1 MAWSPNRSSG
11 KGPAGSPFFPDL
23 SPPPLRTL
31 LALSGAAHLVLAIA
45 ALVVLPLF
53 GSPLRL
59 EPVAVVDLIGGGEFL
74 KDAEKAPGPPPQ
86 LTREKSEKEEP
97 PKGAKA
103 STIPPAP
110 RGKTAKSPPAR
121 KGGAPAA
128 EPDEFTSS
136 KRRASDTASL
146 TERLRKM
153 REARTGSEAVR
164 GAVEERRS
172 EAAAR
177 AAVRGVGERVAHRIE
192 APRPARSGVRGA
204 AGGGGGGAQ
213 GTVRLSP
220 ELLDYFRR
228 LEESVRSSWVL
239 PGALARDAAKLV
251 VELRI
256 VIEKDGRVSEERI
269 ERGSGNPYFDDSVRR
284 AIRKA
289 SPLPVPPE
297 QLRGGEDHYEV
308 GFRFHGG
315 AG

>member
-1 MAWSPNRSSG
+1 MV
-11 KGPAGSPFFPDL
+11 
-23 SPPPLRTL
+23 
-31 LALSGAAHLVLAIA
+31 ALSGAAHLLLTIVALA
-45 ALVVLPLF
+45 VSPLF
-53 GSPLRL
+53 GTPLRL
-59 EPVAVVDLIGGGEFL
+59 EPVAVVDLVGGGEFRQETG
-74 KDAEKAPGPPPQ
+74 KRPGPAPPARQ
-86 LTREKSEKEEP
+86 IETPAPKVQAPSP
-97 PKGAKA
+97 PRSRKGAKA
-103 STIPPAP
+103 AP
-110 RGKTAKSPPAR
+110 DDFAPSKRESAAAKSL
-121 KGGAPAA
+121 
-128 EPDEFTSS
+128 S
-136 KRRASDTASL
+136 
-146 TERLRKM
+146 ERMRKM
-153 REARTGSEAVR
+153 REARTESDAVR

-177 AAVRGVGERVAHRIE
+177 AAVRGVRESAAHRIE
-192 APRPARSGVRGA
+192 APPSARSGPRGA
-204 AGGGGGGAQ
+204 AGGGGAQ

-220 ELLDYFRR
+220 ELRDYFRR

>member
-1 MAWSPNRSSG
+1 M
-11 KGPAGSPFFPDL
+11 
-23 SPPPLRTL
+23 

-45 ALVVLPLF
+45 ALAVPTLL
-53 GSPLRL
+53 GTPLRL
-59 EPVAVVDLIGGGEFL
+59 EPVAVVDLIGGGDFRQETG
-74 KDAEKAPGPPPQ
+74 KPPGPTPAAGEDVKPAPAGRTAPAP
-86 LTREKSEKEEP
+86 LPARSRKSSKAAPDAVAP
-97 PKGAKA
+97 PK
-103 STIPPAP
+103 
-110 RGKTAKSPPAR
+110 RQ
-121 KGGAPAA
+121 AA
-128 EPDEFTSS
+128 D
-136 KRRASDTASL
+136 AASL
-146 TERLRKM
+146 TDRLRKM
-153 REARTGSEAVR
+153 REARAGSEAVR
-164 GAVEERRS
+164 EAVEERRT

-192 APRPARSGVRGA
+192 APPPVRSGGGSAASGGGA
-204 AGGGGGGAQ
+204 GGGGAQ

-220 ELLDYFRR
+220 ELRDYFRR
-228 LEESVRSSWVL
+228 LEEKVRSSWVL
-239 PGALARDAAKLV
+239 PAALVRDAAKLV

-289 SPLPVPPE
+289 SPLPIPPE

>member
-11 KGPAGSPFFPDL
+11 KGLKGPTGSPFFPDL
-23 SPPPLRTL
+23 SPPPLRTM

-45 ALVVLPLF
+45 ALVGPPLF
-53 GSPLRL
+53 GTPLRL
-59 EPVAVVDLIGGGEFL
+59 EPVAVVDLIGGGEFRQEASMPL
-74 KDAEKAPGPPPQ
+74 GPTPAAREIEKPVHKDRTASTPPPA
-86 LTREKSEKEEP
+86 RSR
-97 PKGAKA
+97 KGAKA
-103 STIPPAP
+103 AP
-110 RGKTAKSPPAR
+110 DAF
-121 KGGAPAA
+121 AP
-128 EPDEFTSS
+128 S
-136 KRRASDTASL
+136 KRQSADVASL

-153 REARTGSEAVR
+153 REARVGSEAVR

-192 APRPARSGVRGA
+192 APPPARSGARG

-220 ELLDYFRR
+220 ELRDYFRR
-228 LEESVRSSWVL
+228 LEESVRNSWVL
-239 PGALARDAAKLV
+239 PGALVRDAAKLV

>member
-11 KGPAGSPFFPDL
+11 KGPTGSPFFPDL
-23 SPPPLRTL
+23 SPPPLRAM

-45 ALVVLPLF
+45 ALAVPPLL
-53 GSPLRL
+53 GTPLRL
-59 EPVAVVDLIGGGEFL
+59 EPVAVVDLIGGGEFREEAG
-74 KDAEKAPGPPPQ
+74 KPPGPTPPAAENEKPAPRGRTASTHPPA
-86 LTREKSEKEEP
+86 TRG
-97 PKGAKA
+97 KGAKA
-103 STIPPAP
+103 A
-110 RGKTAKSPPAR
+110 
-121 KGGAPAA
+121 
-128 EPDEFTSS
+128 D
-136 KRRASDTASL
+136 ASSL

-153 REARTGSEAVR
+153 REARAGSEAVR

-172 EAAAR
+172 ESAAR
-177 AAVRGVGERVAHRIE
+177 AAVRSVGERVAHRIE
-192 APRPARSGVRGA
+192 APAPARSGARGA
-204 AGGGGGGAQ
+204 AGGGGGAQ

-220 ELLDYFRR
+220 ELRDYFRR

-239 PGALARDAAKLV
+239 PGALVRDAAKLM

>member
-1 MAWSPNRSSG
+1 M
-11 KGPAGSPFFPDL
+11 
-23 SPPPLRTL
+23 
-31 LALSGAAHLVLAIA
+31 
-45 ALVVLPLF
+45 
-53 GSPLRL
+53 
-59 EPVAVVDLIGGGEFL
+59 DLIGGGEFRRETA
-74 KDAEKAPGPPPQ
+74 KPPEPTPVAGENEK
-86 LTREKSEKEEP
+86 
-97 PKGAKA
+97 
-103 STIPPAP
+103 PAP
-110 RGKTAKSPPAR
+110 TGRTDSTPPTAR
-121 KGGAPAA
+121 KQKGKKAA
-128 EPDEFTSS
+128 SDEFAPSQ
-136 KRRASDTASL
+136 RQAVASL
-146 TERLRKM
+146 AERLRKM
-153 REARTGSEAVR
+153 REARVESEAVR

-177 AAVRGVGERVAHRIE
+177 AAVRSVGARVAHRIQ
-192 APRPARSGVRGA
+192 APPPARSVARGA
-204 AGGGGGGAQ
+204 AGGGGAQ

-228 LEESVRSSWVL
+228 LEEIVRSSWVL

-315 AG
+315 GAG

>member
-1 MAWSPNRSSG
+1 M
-11 KGPAGSPFFPDL
+11 
-23 SPPPLRTL
+23 

-45 ALVVLPLF
+45 ALAVSPLS
-53 GSPLRL
+53 GTPLRL
-59 EPVAVVDLIGGGEFL
+59 EPVAVVDLIGGGEFRQEAG
-74 KDAEKAPGPPPQ
+74 KPPGPTPPARENEKPAPKGRTASTHPPA
-86 LTREKSEKEEP
+86 TRG
-97 PKGAKA
+97 KGAKA
-103 STIPPAP
+103 A
-110 RGKTAKSPPAR
+110 
-121 KGGAPAA
+121 
-128 EPDEFTSS
+128 PDEFVPS
-136 KRRASDTASL
+136 KRQAADAASL

-153 REARTGSEAVR
+153 REARAGSEAVR

-172 EAAAR
+172 ESAAR
-177 AAVRGVGERVAHRIE
+177 AAVRSVGERVAHRIE
-192 APRPARSGVRGA
+192 APAPTRSGARGA
-204 AGGGGGGAQ
+204 AGGGGGAQ

-220 ELLDYFRR
+220 ELRDYFRR

-315 AG
+315 GAG

>member
-1 MAWSPNRSSG
+1 M
-11 KGPAGSPFFPDL
+11 
-23 SPPPLRTL
+23 
-31 LALSGAAHLVLAIA
+31 LALSVAAHLVLAITG
-45 ALVVLPLF
+45 LVVTPLL
-53 GSPLRL
+53 GTPLRL
-59 EPVAVVDLIGGGEFL
+59 EPVAVVDLVGGGEFRQEAA
-74 KDAEKAPGPPPQ
+74 KPAGPPPA
-86 LTREKSEKEEP
+86 REAVKP
-97 PKGAKA
+97 APLGRTA
-103 STIPPAP
+103 SSHPPPAT
-110 RGKTAKSPPAR
+110 RGKRATAVPDAF
-121 KGGAPAA
+121 APA
-128 EPDEFTSS
+128 
-136 KRRASDTASL
+136 KRQAADTASL
-146 TERLRKM
+146 NERLRKM
-153 REARTGSEAVR
+153 REARAGSEAVR

-177 AAVRGVGERVAHRIE
+177 AAVRSVGERVAHRIE
-192 APRPARSGVRGA
+192 APKPARSGAREA
-204 AGGGGGGAQ
+204 AGGGGAQ

-220 ELLDYFRR
+220 ELSDYFRR

-239 PGALARDAAKLV
+239 PGALVRDAAKLV

>member
-1 MAWSPNRSSG
+1 M
-11 KGPAGSPFFPDL
+11 
-23 SPPPLRTL
+23 

-45 ALVVLPLF
+45 ALAVLPLF
-53 GSPLRL
+53 GTPLRL
-59 EPVAVVDLIGGGEFL
+59 EPVAVVDLIGGGEFRQE
-74 KDAEKAPGPPPQ
+74 ASMPPGPTPSA
-86 LTREKSEKEEP
+86 RENGK
-97 PKGAKA
+97 
-103 STIPPAP
+103 PAP
-110 RGKTAKSPPAR
+110 RGRTASTHPPATR
-121 KGGAPAA
+121 QAG
-128 EPDEFTSS
+128 
-136 KRRASDTASL
+136 DTASL

-153 REARTGSEAVR
+153 REARAGSEAVR

-177 AAVRGVGERVAHRIE
+177 AAVRSVGERVAHRIE
-192 APRPARSGVRGA
+192 APPPARSGARGA
-204 AGGGGGGAQ
+204 AGGGGAQ

-220 ELLDYFRR
+220 ELRDYFRR
-228 LEESVRSSWVL
+228 LEESVRSSWIL
-239 PGALARDAAKLV
+239 PGALVRDAAKLV

>member
-1 MAWSPNRSSG
+1 M
-11 KGPAGSPFFPDL
+11 
-23 SPPPLRTL
+23 
-31 LALSGAAHLVLAIA
+31 LALSVAAHLALAVA
-45 ALVVLPLF
+45 GLVVLPLF
-53 GSPLRL
+53 GTPLRL
-59 EPVAVVDLIGGGEFL
+59 EPVAVVDLIGGGEFRQEAA
-74 KDAEKAPGPPPQ
+74 KPPGPTPARETGKPAPRDRTASAHPPP
-86 LTREKSEKEEP
+86 EP
-97 PKGAKA
+97 RRKGAKTA
-103 STIPPAP
+103 SDEVV
-110 RGKTAKSPPAR
+110 PAR
-121 KGGAPAA
+121 RQAA
-128 EPDEFTSS
+128 D
-136 KRRASDTASL
+136 AASL

-153 REARTGSEAVR
+153 REARAGSEAVR
-164 GAVEERRS
+164 EAVEERRS

-192 APRPARSGVRGA
+192 APPPARSGARA
-204 AGGGGGGAQ
+204 APGGGGGAQ

-220 ELLDYFRR
+220 ELRDYFRR

-239 PGALARDAAKLV
+239 PGALVRDASKLI

>member
-1 MAWSPNRSSG
+1 M
-11 KGPAGSPFFPDL
+11 
-23 SPPPLRTL
+23 
-31 LALSGAAHLVLAIA
+31 LALSGAAHLVLAVV

-53 GSPLRL
+53 GTPLRL
-59 EPVAVVDLIGGGEFL
+59 EPVAVVDLIGGGEFRREAG
-74 KDAEKAPGPPPQ
+74 KPPEP
-86 LTREKSEKEEP
+86 TSPAARKETAA
-97 PKGAKA
+97 PKGRTPSPERSRKAAKA
-103 STIPPAP
+103 AP
-110 RGKTAKSPPAR
+110 DDF
-121 KGGAPAA
+121 AP
-128 EPDEFTSS
+128 S
-136 KRRASDTASL
+136 KRQAAAASL
-146 TERLRKM
+146 AERMREM
-153 REARTGSEAVR
+153 REARTESEAVR

-177 AAVRGVGERVAHRIE
+177 AAVRGVRARAAHRIE
-192 APRPARSGVRGA
+192 APPSARSRARGTA
-204 AGGGGGGAQ
+204 GGGGGAQ
-213 GTVRLSP
+213 GTVRVSP
-220 ELLDYFRR
+220 ELSDYFRR

-239 PGALARDAAKLV
+239 PAALVRDAAKLV

>member
-1 MAWSPNRSSG
+1 M
-11 KGPAGSPFFPDL
+11 
-23 SPPPLRTL
+23 

-45 ALVVLPLF
+45 ALVVPPLS
-53 GSPLRL
+53 GTPLRL
-59 EPVAVVDLIGGGEFL
+59 EPVAVVDLIGGGEFRQE
-74 KDAEKAPGPPPQ
+74 ASMPPGPTPPARENGKPEPRGRTDSKPSPA
-86 LTREKSEKEEP
+86 TRE
-97 PKGAKA
+97 KGAKA
-103 STIPPAP
+103 
-110 RGKTAKSPPAR
+110 
-121 KGGAPAA
+121 
-128 EPDEFTSS
+128 
-136 KRRASDTASL
+136 ASDAGSL

-153 REARTGSEAVR
+153 REARAGSEAVR

-177 AAVRGVGERVAHRIE
+177 AAVRSVGERVAHRVE
-192 APRPARSGVRGA
+192 APPPARSGARGA
-204 AGGGGGGAQ
+204 AGGGGAQ

-220 ELLDYFRR
+220 ELRDYFRR

-239 PGALARDAAKLV
+239 PGALVRDAANLV

-256 VIEKDGRVSEERI
+256 VIEKDGRVSGERI

-315 AG
+315 GAG

>member
-1 MAWSPNRSSG
+1 M
-11 KGPAGSPFFPDL
+11 
-23 SPPPLRTL
+23 
-31 LALSGAAHLVLAIA
+31 LALSAAIHMALAIA
-45 ALVVLPLF
+45 SLAFPFLLWTPLH
-53 GSPLRL
+53 L
-59 EPVAVVDLIGGGEFL
+59 EPVAVVDLIGGGEFREETERPPAPAATE
-74 KDAEKAPGPPPQ
+74 AEKA
-86 LTREKSEKEEP
+86 
-97 PKGAKA
+97 
-103 STIPPAP
+103 AP
-110 RGKTAKSPPAR
+110 RDRTPSTPPPAR
-121 KGGAPAA
+121 NRKATKAA
-128 EPDEFTSS
+128 PDEFTSS

-153 REARTGSEAVR
+153 REARVESEAIR

-192 APRPARSGVRGA
+192 APPPAKAGARGTE
-204 AGGGGGGAQ
+204 GSGGGAQ

-228 LEESVRSSWVL
+228 LEERVRSSWVL
-239 PGALARDAAKLV
+239 PGALGRDAAKLV

-256 VIEKDGRVSEERI
+256 VIEKDGRVSAERI
-269 ERGSGNPYFDDSVRR
+269 ERGSGNSYFDDSVLR

-315 AG
+315 AV

>member
-1 MAWSPNRSSG
+1 
-11 KGPAGSPFFPDL
+11 
-23 SPPPLRTL
+23 
-31 LALSGAAHLVLAIA
+31 
-45 ALVVLPLF
+45 
-53 GSPLRL
+53 
-59 EPVAVVDLIGGGEFL
+59 
-74 KDAEKAPGPPPQ
+74 
-86 LTREKSEKEEP
+86 
-97 PKGAKA
+97 
-103 STIPPAP
+103 
-110 RGKTAKSPPAR
+110 
-121 KGGAPAA
+121 
-128 EPDEFTSS
+128 
-136 KRRASDTASL
+136 
-146 TERLRKM
+146 
-153 REARTGSEAVR
+153 
-164 GAVEERRS
+164 VEERRS

-177 AAVRGVGERVAHRIE
+177 AAVRSVGERVAHRIE
-192 APRPARSGVRGA
+192 APPPTRSGSRGA
-204 AGGGGGGAQ
+204 AGGGGGAQ

-220 ELLDYFRR
+220 ELRDYFRR

-239 PGALARDAAKLV
+239 PGALVRDAAKLI

>member
-1 MAWSPNRSSG
+1 M
-11 KGPAGSPFFPDL
+11 
-23 SPPPLRTL
+23 
-31 LALSGAAHLVLAIA
+31 LALSGAAHLLLAIA
-45 ALVVLPLF
+45 ALAVPPLYRI
-53 GSPLRL
+53 PLRL
-59 EPVAVVDLIGGGEFL
+59 EPVAVVDLIGGGEFRQEAG
-74 KDAEKAPGPPPQ
+74 KPPGPTPAARENGKPAPRDRTASTPPPA
-86 LTREKSEKEEP
+86 TRG
-97 PKGAKA
+97 KGAKA
-103 STIPPAP
+103 A
-110 RGKTAKSPPAR
+110 
-121 KGGAPAA
+121 
-128 EPDEFTSS
+128 PDEFVPS
-136 KRRASDTASL
+136 KRQAADAVSL

-153 REARTGSEAVR
+153 REARAGSEAVR

-192 APRPARSGVRGA
+192 APPSERSGARGA
-204 AGGGGGGAQ
+204 AGGGGAQ

-220 ELLDYFRR
+220 ELRDYFRR

-239 PGALARDAAKLV
+239 PGGLVRDAAKLV

-315 AG
+315 MV

>member
-1 MAWSPNRSSG
+1 M
-11 KGPAGSPFFPDL
+11 
-23 SPPPLRTL
+23 
-31 LALSGAAHLVLAIA
+31 LALSGGAHLLLAIA

-53 GSPLRL
+53 GTSLRL
-59 EPVAVVDLIGGGEFL
+59 EPVAVVDLIGGGEFRQETG
-74 KDAEKAPGPPPQ
+74 KPPGPTPAARESGKPAPRGRTTSTHPPA
-86 LTREKSEKEEP
+86 TRG
-97 PKGAKA
+97 KGAKA
-103 STIPPAP
+103 AP
-110 RGKTAKSPPAR
+110 
-121 KGGAPAA
+121 
-128 EPDEFTSS
+128 EEFGPS
-136 KRRASDTASL
+136 KRQAADAAAL

-153 REARTGSEAVR
+153 REARAGSEAVR

-177 AAVRGVGERVAHRIE
+177 AAVRSVGERVAHRIE
-192 APRPARSGVRGA
+192 APPPVRSGA
-204 AGGGGGGAQ
+204 ASGGAQ

-220 ELLDYFRR
+220 ELRDYFRR
-228 LEESVRSSWVL
+228 LEESVRSSWIL
-239 PGALARDAAKLV
+239 PGALVRDAAKFV

-269 ERGSGNPYFDDSVRR
+269 ELGSGNPYFDDSVPS

>member
-1 MAWSPNRSSG
+1 M
-11 KGPAGSPFFPDL
+11 
-23 SPPPLRTL
+23 
-31 LALSGAAHLVLAIA
+31 LALSGAAHLLLAIA
-45 ALVVLPLF
+45 ALAVPPLYRI
-53 GSPLRL
+53 PLRL
-59 EPVAVVDLIGGGEFL
+59 EPVAVVDLIGGGEFRQEAG
-74 KDAEKAPGPPPQ
+74 KPPGPTPDARENGKPAPRDRTASTPPPA
-86 LTREKSEKEEP
+86 TRG
-97 PKGAKA
+97 KGAKA
-103 STIPPAP
+103 A
-110 RGKTAKSPPAR
+110 
-121 KGGAPAA
+121 
-128 EPDEFTSS
+128 PDEFVPS
-136 KRRASDTASL
+136 KRQAADAVSL

-153 REARTGSEAVR
+153 REARAGSEAVR

-192 APRPARSGVRGA
+192 APPPERSGARGA
-204 AGGGGGGAQ
+204 AGGGGAQ

-220 ELLDYFRR
+220 ELRDYFRR

-239 PGALARDAAKLV
+239 PGGLVRDAAKLV

-315 AG
+315 MV